1 MVTGNSFYLLISDW
15 QTLDANYFEWLAIT
29 NQYLQFYHVVTRSM
43 FIINPGNQCN
53 KKNSITGKVLF

>member
-53 KKNSITGKVLF
+53 KKSL